1 MKRSNATF
9 TLERVE
15 GERVTPI
22 WSERITIK
30 PGSGISVK
38 LLRDGYGTGWLFW
51 GAHRLGLFAL
61 GECLRTRATVTVDE
75 PEMEIVGDCVGDLIE
90 EYPAT
95 M

>member
-22 WSERITIK
+22 WSERICATYVFGPTI
-30 PGSGISVK
+30 VA
-38 LLRDGYGTGWLFW
+38 DGYGARWIFW
-51 GAHRLGLFAL
+51 GNRRCGLYPSEAEWATIRLV
-61 GECLRTRATVTVDE
+61 VTVDE
-75 PEMEIVGDCVGDLIE
+75 PEPEIVGDCVGDLID